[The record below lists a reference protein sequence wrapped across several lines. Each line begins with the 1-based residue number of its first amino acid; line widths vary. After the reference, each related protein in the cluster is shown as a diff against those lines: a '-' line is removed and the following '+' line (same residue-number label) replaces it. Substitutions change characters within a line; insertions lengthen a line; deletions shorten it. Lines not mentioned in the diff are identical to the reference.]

1 MPPRRQAWLLTYGFT
16 WFSVSR
22 RWRRKPVSHWR
33 RPRQR
38 RRFAP
43 VLAQRGFLLPAACCW
58 LPAAALRPTQH
69 ARCARSQPCAKL
81 CAVPNAPKIASR
93 PRATPLIGGLM
104 LALLGILLVLQA
116 SGVWNIVRVD
126 TASETL
132 LLFSISTLTF
142 VAFIIFAFI
151 FLRSLIRLRRERQA
165 QELGSKL
172 KTRLVWHF
180 IAVSLLPI
188 TAMAV
193 FSYLFF
199 NRSLEKWFSAIPEQ
213 AIESAR
219 RVQDNARQEQF
230 QALQEKAR
238 LLAASYANNA
248 NALDAATLEKL
259 RQQGGLTALALLNAA
274 GETQVLQAAQDLDAI
289 THNDLQQTLD
299 VARQTRGLDWR
310 LTDGKGFDA
319 VVVPLS
325 VAQSLLAVSSLRVE
339 NPAAATI
346 DNSSTKFDQLKAEQR
361 KVRRLGLLAL
371 SLLTLLLLF
380 ASSWIALYL
389 GRNIATPIM
398 DLVKASGEVA
408 QGNLSYRVTARAE
421 DEVALLAQSF
431 NQMTA
436 QLEENRA
443 ALEVNANELGD
454 KNRALEERR
463 VYIETVLESSSA
475 GVVSFDEANRV
486 TTLNA
491 AAQTMLRARADAATL
506 TDLLTGDDL
515 ATLERLLARAR
526 RMGRATEQT
535 VLARRGANDETESVP
550 VALAAT
556 ALKNDG
562 APQRGVV
569 LVIEDLTDLLAAQRA
584 AAWSE
589 VARRLAHEI
598 KNPLTP
604 IQLSAERIAK
614 NFRQIANG
622 NSALST
628 QHSALERV
636 ALIIDECTAT
646 ITREV
651 AGLKSMVDE
660 FSRFA
665 RLPHAKL
672 EPADLNAIVQ
682 QAVALYEGR
691 LAGVKL
697 DVQLAPKLPAAPLD
711 AEQMRRVLV
720 NLLENSLEAIADTN
734 GAGRVTVATGHNPA
748 RGLLL
753 LEVSDNGPGIAP
765 AHLPRLFQPNFSTRA
780 RGSGLGLAIVQRIIN
795 EHAGRI
801 RAENN
806 QPNGARFI
814 VELPA

>member
-1 MPPRRQAWLLTYGFT
+1 M
-16 WFSVSR
+16 
-22 RWRRKPVSHWR
+22 
-33 RPRQR
+33 
-38 RRFAP
+38 
-43 VLAQRGFLLPAACCW
+43 
-58 LPAAALRPTQH
+58 
-69 ARCARSQPCAKL
+69 
-81 CAVPNAPKIASR
+81 ASR
-93 PRATPLIGGLM
+93 PRATPLVGGLF
-104 LALLGILLVLQA
+104 LALLGLMLVLQA
-116 SGVWNIVRVD
+116 SGIWNIVRPD

-132 LLFSISTLTF
+132 LLFGISTLTF

-151 FLRSLIRLRRERQA
+151 FLRSLVRLRRERQA

-199 NRSLEKWFSAIPEQ
+199 NRSLEKWFSAIPEE
-213 AIESAR
+213 AIKNAR
-219 RVQDNARQEQF
+219 LVQLNARQEQF
-230 QALQEKAR
+230 QGLQEKAR
-238 LLAASYANNA
+238 LLAAWYGGQPS
-248 NALDAATLEKL
+248 ALNAATLERL
-259 RQQGGLTALALLNAA
+259 RREGGLTALALLDASGATLNLQKAA
-274 GETQVLQAAQDLDAI
+274 ELDEA
-289 THNDLQQTLD
+289 TGNDLQQTLD
-299 VARQTRGLDWR
+299 AARRTQGQDWR

-319 VVVPLS
+319 VVVPLNT
-325 VAQSLLAVSSLRVE
+325 AHSLLAVSSLRTE
-339 NPAAATI
+339 NPSVATI
-346 DNSSTKFDQLKAEQR
+346 ESSALKLDQLKMEQR

-371 SLLTLLLLF
+371 ALLTLLLLF
-380 ASSWIALYL
+380 ASSWVALYL
-389 GRNIATPIM
+389 GRNIATPVM
-398 DLVKASGEVA
+398 DLVKAAGEVG

-436 QLEENRA
+436 QLGENRS
-443 ALEVNANELGD
+443 ALEANAAELRD
-454 KNRALEERR
+454 KNLALEERR

-475 GVVSFDEANRV
+475 GVVSFDEENRV
-486 TTLNA
+486 TTINA
-491 AAQTMLRARADAATL
+491 AAQTMLRAPAKASAL
-506 TDLLTGDDL
+506 KDLLTGEDL

-535 VLARRGANDETESVP
+535 VLARGAAGETDTIP
-550 VALAAT
+550 VAFAAT
-556 ALKNDG
+556 ALAAGDNGQK
-562 APQRGVV
+562 RGVV

-614 NFRQIANG
+614 NFKKMRNAERGTRNENADESPLPEKSSA
-622 NSALST
+622 NSAAEIRNP
-628 QHSALERV
+628 QSATPNLEQIV
-636 ALIIDECTAT
+636 DECTAT

-672 EPADLNAIVQ
+672 EPADLNEIVRQ
-682 QAVALYEGR
+682 SVALYEDR
-691 LAGVKL
+691 LGDVKL
-697 DVQLAPKLPAAPLD
+697 DAQLAPSLPAVPLD
-711 AEQMRRVLV
+711 AEQMRRAIV
-720 NLLENSLEAIADTN
+720 NLIENSLEAMADN
-734 GAGRVTVATGHNPA
+734 FDAPRVTIATGHNTA

-753 LEVSDNGPGIAP
+753 LEVSDNGHGIAP
-765 AHLPRLFQPNFSTRA
+765 AHLPRLFQPYFSTRG
-780 RGSGLGLAIVQRIIN
+780 RGSGLGLAIVQRIIT
-795 EHAGRI
+795 EHGGRI

-806 QPNGARFI
+806 QTKGARFTI
-814 VELPA
+814 ELPV

>member
-1 MPPRRQAWLLTYGFT
+1 M
-16 WFSVSR
+16 SE
-22 RWRRKPVSHWR
+22 K
-33 RPRQR
+33 
-38 RRFAP
+38 
-43 VLAQRGFLLPAACCW
+43 
-58 LPAAALRPTQH
+58 
-69 ARCARSQPCAKL
+69 
-81 CAVPNAPKIASR
+81 PKIASR
-93 PRATPLIGGLM
+93 PRATPLVGGLF
-104 LALLGILLVLQA
+104 LALLGMMLVLQA
-116 SGVWNIVRVD
+116 SGIWNIVRPD

-142 VAFIIFAFI
+142 IAFIIFAFI
-151 FLRSLIRLRRERQA
+151 FLRSLVRLRRERQA
-165 QELGSKL
+165 HELGSKL

-199 NRSLEKWFSAIPEQ
+199 NRSLEKWFSAIPEE
-213 AIESAR
+213 AIQSAR
-219 RVQDNARQEQF
+219 RVEGNARHEQF

-238 LLAASYANNA
+238 LLASVYAA
-248 NALDAATLEKL
+248 QPAALDAATLEHL
-259 RQQGGLTALALLNAA
+259 RQQGGVTALA
-274 GETQVLQAAQDLDAI
+274 VLDANGA
-289 THNDLQQTLD
+289 TLALQKMNGLDAAVEGDLQQTLS
-299 VARQTRGLDWR
+299 VARQTRGQDWR

-319 VVVPLS
+319 VVVPLD
-325 VAQSLLAVSSLRVE
+325 AAHSLLMVSSLRAE
-339 NPAAATI
+339 NPEAAAI
-346 DNSSTKFDQLKAEQR
+346 NNSALKLDQLKMEQR
-361 KVRRLGLLAL
+361 KVRRLGLQALA
-371 SLLTLLLLF
+371 LLTLLLLF

-398 DLVKASGEVA
+398 DLVKAAGEVG

-431 NQMTA
+431 NQMTG
-436 QLEENRA
+436 QLAENRA
-443 ALEVNANELGD
+443 ALEANADELRD
-454 KNRALEERR
+454 KNLALEERR

-475 GVVSFDEANRV
+475 GVVSFDEQNRV
-486 TTLNA
+486 TTINA

-506 TDLLTGDDL
+506 ADLLTGDDL

-526 RMGRATEQT
+526 RMGRATDQT
-535 VLARRGANDETESVP
+535 ALARGAAHEDEAIP

-556 ALKNDG
+556 ALAAQNG
-562 APQRGVV
+562 AQPGVV
-569 LVIEDLTDLLAAQRA
+569 LVLEDLTDLLAAQRA

-604 IQLSAERIAK
+604 IQLSAERISK
-614 NFRQIANG
+614 NFKKLRNAECERRIENAAEIHNS
-622 NSALST
+622 NSAIRN
-628 QHSALERV
+628 LEGIV
-636 ALIIDECTAT
+636 DECTAT

-672 EPADLNAIVQ
+672 EPADLNAIVR
-682 QAVALYEGR
+682 QAVALYEDR
-691 LAGVKL
+691 LRGVQL
-697 DVQLAPKLPAAPLD
+697 DAQLAPGLPVAPLD

-720 NLLENSLEAIADTN
+720 NLIDNAHEALSDADN
-734 GAGRVTVATGHNPA
+734 PRITVATGHNPA

-753 LEVSDNGPGIAP
+753 LEISDNGHGIAP
-765 AHLPRLFQPNFSTRA
+765 AHLARLFQPYFSTRG
-780 RGSGLGLAIVQRIIN
+780 RGSGLGLAIVQRIVT

-806 QPNGARFI
+806 PSGGARFI
-814 VELPA
+814 IELPG

>member
-1 MPPRRQAWLLTYGFT
+1 M
-16 WFSVSR
+16 SD
-22 RWRRKPVSHWR
+22 
-33 RPRQR
+33 
-38 RRFAP
+38 AP
-43 VLAQRGFLLPAACCW
+43 EIAA
-58 LPAAALRPTQH
+58 
-69 ARCARSQPCAKL
+69 
-81 CAVPNAPKIASR
+81 R
-93 PRATPLIGGLM
+93 PRATPLIGGLV

-116 SGVWNIVRVD
+116 SGVWSIVRVD
-126 TASETL
+126 TASDTL
-132 LLFSISTLTF
+132 LLYSISTLTF

-151 FLRSLIRLRRERQA
+151 FLRSLIRLKRERQA

-199 NRSLEKWFSAIPEQ
+199 NRSLEKWFSVIPEE

-238 LLAASYANNA
+238 LLVVGFAGNPAAP
-248 NALDAATLEKL
+248 DATMMEKL
-259 RQQGGLTALALLNAA
+259 RQQGGLTALALLDAA
-274 GETQVLQAAQDLDAI
+274 GETRLLQTPAELDAA
-289 THNDLQQTLD
+289 TNNELRQTLE

-319 VVVPLS
+319 VVVPLNET
-325 VAQSLLAVSSLRVE
+325 QSLLAVSSLRID

-346 DNSSTKFDQLKAEQR
+346 DNSATKFNQLKLEQR

-398 DLVKASGEVA
+398 ELVRASGEVA

-436 QLEENRA
+436 QLAENRA
-443 ALEVNANELGD
+443 ALEINANELSE

-475 GVVSFDEANRV
+475 GVVSFDEANRI

-491 AAQTMLRARADAATL
+491 AAQAMLRAPVKAATL
-506 TDLLTGDDL
+506 TDLVSGDDL
-515 ATLERLLARAR
+515 TTIERLLARAR

-535 VLARRGANDETESVP
+535 VLARHNSDATETVP
-550 VALAAT
+550 VALAAA
-556 ALKNDG
+556 ALKNEG

-604 IQLSAERIAK
+604 IQLSAERISK
-614 NFRQIANG
+614 NFRQSNEQHPTD
-622 NSALST
+622 NTRLT
-628 QHSALERV
+628 Q
-636 ALIIDECTAT
+636 IIDECTAT

-651 AGLKSMVDE
+651 AALKSMVDE

-672 EPADLNAIVQ
+672 EPADLNEVVQ
-682 QAVALYEGR
+682 HAVALYEGR
-691 LAGVKL
+691 LEGVQL

-734 GAGRVTVATGHNPA
+734 GTGRVTVATGHNPA

-780 RGSGLGLAIVQRIIN
+780 RGSGLGLAIVQRIVT
-795 EHAGRI
+795 EHSGRI

-806 QPNGARFI
+806 LPHGARFV